1 MTKLTMGNKAPCMPA
16 ISKAMRHQ
24 SIGRGIAL
32 YSMSRLL
39 RKPLDATIRQL
50 LTPYCLGGWPPGQ
63 QSTNLQWKIHLLFA
77 GHFDGLGCLFLFS
90 GIYFLGPKT
99 VPDRIPEVL
108 FFSCVFQ
115 RIFSQER
122 GFGGVAGIPVFFFRF
137 YRFFFGNSYGTGIPV
152 FTPDSSEIRRIPP
165 DSCSRQLLSG

>member
-1 MTKLTMGNKAPCMPA
+1 MTKLTMGNKAPYTRA
-16 ISKAMRHQ
+16 ISKAMRMHQ
-24 SIGRGIAL
+24 SIGRGIAR

-39 RKPLDATIRQL
+39 RKPLDATIRRL

-63 QSTNLQWKIHLLFA
+63 QSTNLQWKINLLFA

-90 GIYFLGPKT
+90 ENYFLGPKT
-99 VPDRIPEVL
+99 VPDRIPEVF

-115 RIFSQER
+115 RNFSQER

-137 YRFFFGNSYGTGIPV
+137 YRFLFAGIPLGQE
-152 FTPDSSEIRRIPP
+152 FLYWLRIPP